1 MFKLLRRGKRNVSAD
16 LARAILA
23 DSKSYHPLGSYASAR
38 MKRPEEAFHQRWQM
52 VSRVMQEYAVSNFC
66 DLGCAEGY
74 YVRHA
79 AREHRIFAVG
89 IDKDR
94 KRLRSAVALSELD
107 QDWSC
112 AFIQMDITSTTI
124 RGIPQFD
131 MIACMSLLHH
141 VIYRNGFSEA
151 KALLCE
157 IAKKATKCMIFDMG
171 GPNEDG
177 NAWASSLSM
186 LTGDVEGHI
195 ASLLAECGFSNIRVL
210 GHTTGYNTSAL
221 RGMFVAEPS
230 LWSAS

>member
-1 MFKLLRRGKRNVSAD
+1 MFRILRRGKRNTAAD

-23 DSKSYHPLGSYASAR
+23 ETKSYHPLGRYVSAR
-38 MKRPEEAFHQRWQM
+38 LKRPEEAFHQRWHI
-52 VSRVMQEYAVSNFC
+52 VSRVIQEYAASNFC

-74 YVRHA
+74 YVRRA
-79 AREHRIFAVG
+79 ACEHRIFAVG
-89 IDKDR
+89 IDNDR

-157 IAKKATKCMIFDMG
+157 IARKATKCIVFDMG
-171 GPNEDG
+171 GPNEDA
-177 NAWASSLSM
+177 NKWASSLSM
-186 LTGDVEGHI
+186 LAGDVDANI
-195 ASLLAECGFSNIRVL
+195 ANLLAECGFRNINVL
-210 GHTTGYNTSAL
+210 GHARGYDTSAL
-221 RGMFVAEPS
+221 RGIFVAEPS
-230 LWSAS
+230 L